1 MAFLL
6 PVIFEV
12 AECLFGAATV
22 AAEGAAVAGEA
33 TAVAAE
39 AAAVASEGAP
49 AIGEGAAIGAETTTA
64 TETLETESL
73 ASNYLESN
81 VSRLSTGDGLGL
93 GFSRAPSEGLSSL
106 TSSASRGSSL
116 GVPGEP
122 IDVRQLLDYI
132 YNIGE

>member
-39 AAAVASEGAP
+39 AAAVASEGA
-49 AIGEGAAIGAETTTA
+49 AAVGEGAAIGAETTTA
-64 TETLETESL
+64 TESL

-93 GFSRAPSEGLSSL
+93 GFSRAPSEGLSTESSL
-106 TSSASRGSSL
+106 MQFRATSSGETSSSGLVPISSSRSTL
-116 GVPGEP
+116 FAREFM
-122 IDVRQLLDYI
+122 
-132 YNIGE
+132 

>member
-33 TAVAAE
+33 TAVASE
-39 AAAVASEGAP
+39 GAAAV
-49 AIGEGAAIGAETTTA
+49 GEGAAIGAETTTA

-93 GFSRAPSEGLSSL
+93 GFSRASSESQSSL
-106 TSSASRGSSL
+106 MQLRATLSGETSSSGLVPISSSRSTL
-116 GVPGEP
+116 QPRM
-122 IDVRQLLDYI
+122 IDFFR
-132 YNIGE
+132 

>member
-39 AAAVASEGAP
+39 AAAVASEGA
-49 AIGEGAAIGAETTTA
+49 AAVGEGAAIGAETSTA
-64 TETLETESL
+64 TESL

>member
-39 AAAVASEGAP
+39 AAAVASEGA
-49 AIGEGAAIGAETTTA
+49 AAVGEGAAIGAETTTA
-64 TETLETESL
+64 TESL

-132 YNIGE
+132 ANIGE

>member
-12 AECLFGAATV
+12 AECLLGAATV

-39 AAAVASEGAP
+39 AAAVASEGA
-49 AIGEGAAIGAETTTA
+49 AAVGEGAAIGAETTTA
-64 TETLETESL
+64 TESL

-122 IDVRQLLDYI
+122 VDVRQLLDYI

>member
-39 AAAVASEGAP
+39 AVAVASEGA
-49 AIGEGAAIGAETTTA
+49 AAVGEGAAIGAETTTA
-64 TETLETESL
+64 TESL

-93 GFSRAPSEGLSSL
+93 GFSRASSESQSSL
-106 TSSASRGSSL
+106 MQLRATLSGETSSSGLVPISSSRSTL
-116 GVPGEP
+116 QPRM
-122 IDVRQLLDYI
+122 IDFFR
-132 YNIGE
+132 

>member
-33 TAVAAE
+33 
-39 AAAVASEGAP
+39 AAVASEGA
-49 AIGEGAAIGAETTTA
+49 AAVGEGAAIGAETTTA
-64 TETLETESL
+64 TEALETESL

-93 GFSRAPSEGLSSL
+93 GFSRAPSEGLSTESSL
-106 TSSASRGSSL
+106 MQFRATSSGQTSSSGLVPISSSRSTL
-116 GVPGEP
+116 FAREFM
-122 IDVRQLLDYI
+122 
-132 YNIGE
+132 

>member
-39 AAAVASEGAP
+39 AAAVASEGA
-49 AIGEGAAIGAETTTA
+49 AAVGEGAAIGAETTTA
-64 TETLETESL
+64 TESL

-93 GFSRAPSEGLSSL
+93 GFSRASSEGLSSL

-122 IDVRQLLDYI
+122 VDVRQLLEYI
-132 YNIGE
+132 ANIGE

>member
-33 TAVAAE
+33 TAVAGE
-39 AAAVASEGAP
+39 AAAVA
-49 AIGEGAAIGAETTTA
+49 GEGAAIGAETTTA
-64 TETLETESL
+64 TEALETESL

-93 GFSRAPSEGLSSL
+93 GFSRASSEGLSSL

-116 GVPGEP
+116 GVPGEL
-122 IDVRQLLDYI
+122 IDVRQLLENI
-132 YNIGE
+132 ANIGE